1 MQSMID
7 TRNPFSF
14 NARNRSSTPANVQN
28 NSVSWKRNLT
38 FYAERFCV
46 QADGRSIKGPLTYT
60 RIHMIISLYTFVLD
74 KCAFFAAIIAMLCVI
89 TWVSAG
95 GRQFMPPTSVIQSIL
110 FREISWNDLTLSPR
124 VSRVQEGGSVCHPH
138 PWYNPSCFVK
148 FCETI
153 WLFLLTCRVCRRAA
167 VYATTSVIQSILFR
181 EISWNY
187 LTLSPRVL
195 RVQMGDSLCHP
206 HPWYNPSCCVK
217 LFYLFPSR
225 VACADGR
232 QFMVDAGTGL
242 ANVPD
247 KYRQVCPLLFGRCLG
262 CQASMF
268 SGGQRLL
275 VNITG
280 MDVRPVCVTQLLT
293 DCSDCSDRL

>member
-1 MQSMID
+1 M
-7 TRNPFSF
+7 
-14 NARNRSSTPANVQN
+14 
-28 NSVSWKRNLT
+28 
-38 FYAERFCV
+38 
-46 QADGRSIKGPLTYT
+46 
-60 RIHMIISLYTFVLD
+60 
-74 KCAFFAAIIAMLCVI
+74 
-89 TWVSAG
+89 
-95 GRQFMPPTSVIQSIL
+95 
-110 FREISWNDLTLSPR
+110 
-124 VSRVQEGGSVCHPH
+124 
-138 PWYNPSCFVK
+138 
-148 FCETI
+148 
-153 WLFLLTCRVCRRAA
+153 
-167 VYATTSVIQSILFR
+167 
-181 EISWNY
+181 
-187 LTLSPRVL
+187 
-195 RVQMGDSLCHP
+195 
-206 HPWYNPSCCVK
+206 K